1 MFIFTEQ
8 ESVNDELMN
17 TEHEY
22 NSSNHP
28 GAREAYTYIDSLK
41 KI

>member
-8 ESVNDELMN
+8 QSVKEELLN

-22 NSSNHP
+22 NSSNGP
-28 GAREAYTYIDSLK
+28 RAGEACTYIDSRQK
-41 KI
+41 N